1 MLMRA
6 CLCAS
11 IAVLAVPV
19 ALLAHA
25 HLERSEPSS
34 RDRLTAPPTAIR
46 LWFSER
52 PELGFTRVRLL
63 AADSSEIA
71 LGAVA
76 RMTGEPMGVS
86 LPIPTTLPA
95 GTYTVLW
102 RTAAADGHA
111 TTGSYR
117 FDVVAAPATAARV
130 VDTTPNTSRS
140 NALVHADSTAESL
153 TSLNASAATRWLEFM
168 AMLAVIGGVAFQL
181 VVLPR
186 AQTAMAG
193 ALSMETRYELSDSAR
208 RLAQSAL
215 ILLLVT
221 AASRF
226 YSEARAVLGPE
237 RAMDR
242 VALRMV
248 LGTSWGTG
256 WLIGVIGVL
265 VTALG
270 ILVVRRLRADAGWL
284 VAALGALGIGVA
296 PALTGHASV
305 TRPVG
310 LSIVLDAAHVLA
322 ACAWVGTLLTL
333 LFTAVPLVRGG
344 PSREGI
350 GSGPLVASLVRAFH
364 PIALTCAAI
373 VIASGLLS
381 AWLRLPT
388 VTSLWTSSYG
398 KVLLLKLAL
407 VAVVV
412 ILGARNWRR
421 VMPTLGDDASA
432 RRITRTAGAELTM
445 AALVL
450 AVTAVLVSTSPP
462 DRALAPVA
470 QSATR

>member
-1 MLMRA
+1 MLARA
-6 CLCAS
+6 WLCAA
-11 IAVLAVPV
+11 IAVLAIPV

-25 HLERSEPSS
+25 HLERSDPSA
-34 RDRLTAPPTAIR
+34 RDRLTTAPTAIR

-63 AADSSEIA
+63 AADSSEVV
-71 LGAVA
+71 LGPVA
-76 RMTGEPMGVS
+76 RMNGEPMGVS
-86 LPIPTTLPA
+86 IPIPTALPA

-117 FDVVAAPATAARV
+117 FEVVAAPVAAAPV
-130 VDTTPNTSRS
+130 VDTASGTSKS
-140 NALVHADSTAESL
+140 NALVHSDSTAESL
-153 TSLNASAATRWLEFM
+153 PSSNVSAATRWLEFM

-181 VVLPR
+181 LVLPR
-186 AQTAMAG
+186 AQRAMVG
-193 ALSMETRYELSDSAR
+193 ALSMDTRYELSDTAR

-221 AASRF
+221 AASRL

-237 RAMDR
+237 RAIDR
-242 VALRMV
+242 GALRMV

-265 VTALG
+265 VAALG
-270 ILVVRRLRADAGWL
+270 IVIVRRLRADAGWL
-284 VAALGALGIGVA
+284 VAALGALAIGIA

-310 LSIVLDAAHVLA
+310 LSIALDAAHVLA
-322 ACAWVGTLLTL
+322 ACAWVGSLLTL
-333 LFTAVPLVRGG
+333 LFTALPLVRGRR
-344 PSREGI
+344 SMEGI

-364 PIALTCAAI
+364 PIALTCATI
-373 VIASGLLS
+373 VIATGLLS

-388 VTSLWTSSYG
+388 VPALWTSSYG
-398 KVLLLKLAL
+398 RLLLLKLAF

-432 RRITRTAGAELTM
+432 RRITRTAGAELTV

-462 DRALAPVA
+462 DRALAPVV
-470 QSATR
+470 QHATR